1 MADETRGRPRR
12 VELPEG
18 IGEVPDG
25 VVAAREGMT
34 PDGIRYLRRVN
45 GISRAVPHGWDGA
58 REWARRCVDDDETL

>member
-1 MADETRGRPRR
+1 VTEETRGRPRR

-34 PDGIRYLRRVN
+34 TDGIRYLRRVN
-45 GISRAVPHGWDGA
+45 DIPPAVPHGWDGA
-58 REWARRCVDDDETL
+58 REWARRREDSGGPL